1 MALYE
6 FYGETCS
13 HCIKIMPIVD
23 KLLEEGVKIEKKEV
37 WKSEENAALMAP
49 FADGK
54 CPGVP
59 FFMNTDSEQWICG
72 EADEET
78 LRKWAAGDKIE
89 N

>member
-1 MALYE
+1 ML
-6 FYGETCS
+6 FRS
-13 HCIKIMPIVD
+13 
-23 KLLEEGVKIEKKEV
+23 